1 MLRLFK
7 GINIMVGVI
16 IPGLL
21 RSKNKKTIKKSH
33 VCKEN
38 HAMPV
43 GNKTDI
49 IFFVEINREKHLFL
63 VLNVTQYASPKKG
76 HMQ

>member
-1 MLRLFK
+1 
-7 GINIMVGVI
+7 
-16 IPGLL
+16 
-21 RSKNKKTIKKSH
+21 
-33 VCKEN
+33 
-38 HAMPV
+38 MPV
-43 GNKTDI
+43 FDKTDI